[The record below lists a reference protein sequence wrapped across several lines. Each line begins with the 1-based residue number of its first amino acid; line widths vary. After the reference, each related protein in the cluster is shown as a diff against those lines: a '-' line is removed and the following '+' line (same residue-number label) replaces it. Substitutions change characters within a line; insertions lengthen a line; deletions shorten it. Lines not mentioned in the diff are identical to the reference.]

1 MILEKMGRERSEKE
15 KIIAL
20 LIDSLSGDSLESVRS
35 DKLFDQLIE
44 SSDLRGLWALVKKI
58 HVLKDGSHIFR
69 MEENLRSL
77 RMGTLSLDEHLRA
90 FRLQHGAAL
99 DAGSTMTESLAVH
112 ILLLSFQGS
121 PIKDA
126 ARRIVEGSSS
136 PTYPKT
142 TAEVRALLDP
152 AWDLFQL
159 ESGSHGGEQPHFRRK
174 RQGSGKTLYCS
185 CASSDCLGGCP
196 ALPSLR

>member
-1 MILEKMGRERSEKE
+1 
-15 KIIAL
+15 
-20 LIDSLSGDSLESVRS
+20 
-35 DKLFDQLIE
+35 LIE

-90 FRLQHGAAL
+90 FLLQHGAAL

-126 ARRIVEGSSS
+126 AKNRRGIQFPYV
-136 PTYPKT
+136 PK
-142 TAEVRALLDP
+142 D
-152 AWDLFQL
+152 
-159 ESGSHGGEQPHFRRK
+159 
-174 RQGSGKTLYCS
+174 YC
-185 CASSDCLGGCP
+185 
-196 ALPSLR
+196 